1 MDIRIGRYTK
11 GKAVGAI
18 AAIASRRNED
28 RVRELPNKRGRGS
41 RGGCKNGYYPS
52 VNPPP
57 LYLRTPL
64 LATPTP
70 MSTLTK
76 AVMHLGK
83 CLGRSTER
91 ILVLAAQ
98 RILVYRT
105 MRTNKSPLSTASPAK
120 AATQSIR
127 PLMGELTLT
136 S

>member
-1 MDIRIGRYTK
+1 
-11 GKAVGAI
+11 
-18 AAIASRRNED
+18 
-28 RVRELPNKRGRGS
+28 
-41 RGGCKNGYYPS
+41 
-52 VNPPP
+52 
-57 LYLRTPL
+57 
-64 LATPTP
+64 

-98 RILVYRT
+98 RILVYRM